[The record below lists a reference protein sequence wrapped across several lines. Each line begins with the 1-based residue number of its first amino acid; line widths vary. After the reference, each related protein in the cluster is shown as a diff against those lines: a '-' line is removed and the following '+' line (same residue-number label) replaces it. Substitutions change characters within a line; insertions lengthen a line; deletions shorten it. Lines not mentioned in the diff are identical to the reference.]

1 MVGPCDTIDSRW
13 GAWQYCT
20 RDQTTWRWTVK
31 TILVLTV
38 TVMLLG
44 ASATAG
50 ATMLSDLFGVSLSV
64 NGAGAFNNSWAPVSA
79 TADYFVDDNWST
91 YFARTPHGGEL
102 FDIEAIYFDNDANYA
117 YMAVVTSLPMPVGGY
132 FLGEMILPGDMGVNL
147 GDEQY
152 DVGIDV
158 DEGTGVVADVVLGDW
173 YQTGLNYN
181 YELGPT
187 NFDGG
192 VPLGLATVN
201 YYDYGL
207 VERGYDT
214 YVFEIKVPRSAL
226 RNPMHGDS
234 IGLTW
239 SMGCRNDVITLDGTF
254 DGDTVVPE
262 PTTLLLLGS
271 GLVGMVGAVRRRR
284 K

>member
-1 MVGPCDTIDSRW
+1 MRLTM
-13 GAWQYCT
+13 
-20 RDQTTWRWTVK
+20 
-31 TILVLTV
+31 VLTV
-38 TVMLLG
+38 VVALLA
-44 ASATAG
+44 ASVPAG

-64 NGAGAFNNSWAPVSA
+64 NGAGAFNNNWAPVSA

-91 YFARTPHGGEL
+91 YLARTPHGGEL
-102 FDIEAIYFDNDANYA
+102 FDIEAIYFDNDASYA
-117 YMAVVTSLPMPVGGY
+117 YMAVVTSLTVPVGGY
-132 FLGEMILPGDMGVNL
+132 WLGETIMPGDLAVDMGN
-147 GDEQY
+147 GQY

-158 DEGTGVVADVVLGDW
+158 DEGTGVVADVQLGDW

-181 YELGPT
+181 YDIGPT

-192 VPLGLATVN
+192 VPLGLASVD

-207 VERGYDT
+207 VERGFST
-214 YVFEIKVPRSAL
+214 YVFEIKVPRAAL
-226 RNPMHGDS
+226 RNPVHGDA

-239 SMGCRNDVITLDGTF
+239 TMGCFNDVITLDGTF